1 MSGGLRGG
9 KEEDGDS
16 IRRPLRIDPSPP
28 IGRGI
33 FLLQKVLDVLVT
45 FAHILL

>member
-16 IRRPLRIDPSPP
+16 IRRPLPDRSLSP

-33 FLLQKVLDVLVT
+33 FLCKKVLDVLVT
-45 FAHILL
+45 SAHILI